1 MYDIAAAAAAVSA
14 VTWEL
19 SIKNSSLQTVLVSTS
34 IPVGG
39 GSRCYSRTLL
49 CLLLSLLGKL
59 QKFNTY
65 SRHKKSRHMS
75 GVSKRGSF
83 EEIC

>member
-39 GSRCYSRTLL
+39 GRQMLL
-49 CLLLSLLGKL
+49 QDIAMPSAFTPG
-59 QKFNTY
+59 
-65 SRHKKSRHMS
+65 
-75 GVSKRGSF
+75 
-83 EEIC
+83 

>member
-19 SIKNSSLQTVLVSTS
+19 SIKNTRCKPSWYRRAS
-34 IPVGG
+34 PVGG
-39 GSRCYSRTLL
+39 SSQMLL
-49 CLLLSLLGKL
+49 QDIALLSLLGKL
-59 QKFNTY
+59 QKFSTY
-65 SRHKKSRHMS
+65 SRHKKNRHIP

-83 EEIC
+83 EEIY